1 MLFITHRLQA
11 YFLNIRQM
19 TSVYINA
26 LLQACLEVAV
36 HAPPLVLNNSRNF
49 VNNGLFEFLNSH
61 DTPSGTHGLSGTPT
75 GKNVVQ

>member
-19 TSVYINA
+19 ASIYINV

-36 HAPPLVLNNSRNF
+36 RASP
-49 VNNGLFEFLNSH
+49 
-61 DTPSGTHGLSGTPT
+61 
-75 GKNVVQ
+75 